1 MVRTDLRYLV
11 TGRMGW
17 GFLGKPDMKGEV
29 VVETEK
35 GAIGVARF
43 GGRLEFLFE

>member
-1 MVRTDLRYLV
+1 MWQSCR
-11 TGRMGW
+11 
-17 GFLGKPDMKGEV
+17 GFLGKPDMAGSL

-43 GGRLEFLFE
+43 GGRMEFHFE